1 MGAVSIMVVAGEASG
16 DLHGAGLCA
25 AIRTLSPGARV
36 FGMGG
41 KRMRAAGVELLA
53 DVSRRATVGGTEAV
67 SGIPAL
73 YRIFRR
79 LRRVLEEEHPDV
91 LVLIDFPEFNLR
103 LARVARRAEIPVVY
117 FVPPQIWAWRRGRI
131 RTIRRLVS
139 LVLAAFP
146 FERALYRDAGVA
158 VEFVGHP
165 VVDGLAAAPSR
176 AAARRA
182 LALADDAPVIGL
194 LPGSRPGEVARMLPL
209 MRETAVRLAAR
220 WPTARFVVAQAPTL
234 DGPLVQGII
243 GGIPGIRVVRD
254 ATPAVI
260 RAADLLLVTSGTAT
274 LEAALLG
281 TPMVVCYKLSRTSE
295 LLGRMTLRVPWI
307 SLVNIVLGRRVVPEL
322 FERRHVTVD
331 RIVNEAAALLDNT
344 EARTAQ
350 LAAFAELRAQLGEPG
365 VGLRAAQILLGGG
378 LRPPISTTEGLGSPP
393 EGGSPHTA
401 IGRRAPEGAL
411 LPASP
416 PSQDCAGKACARTR
430 Q

>member
-1 MGAVSIMVVAGEASG
+1 MVVAGEASG

-25 AIRTLSPGARV
+25 AIRTLSPGTRV

-41 KRMRAAGVELLA
+41 ERMRAAGVELVA

-67 SGIPAL
+67 SGVPAL

-79 LRRVLEEEHPDV
+79 LRRVLEQERPGV
-91 LVLIDFPEFNLR
+91 LVLIDFPEVNLR
-103 LARVARRAEIPVVY
+103 LARVARRAAIPVVY
-117 FVPPQIWAWRRGRI
+117 FVPPQIWAWRGGRI

-165 VVDGLAAAPSR
+165 AVDALATAPSR
-176 AAARRA
+176 AVARRA
-182 LALADDAPVIGL
+182 LDLPEDALVIGL
-194 LPGSRPGEVARMLPL
+194 LPGSRHGEVARMLPL
-209 MRETAVRLAAR
+209 MRETAARLSAR
-220 WPTARFVVAQAPTL
+220 WPAARFVVAQAPTL
-234 DGPLVQGII
+234 DGSLVQGII
-243 GGIPGIRVVRD
+243 GATPGIRVVRE

-331 RIVNEAAALLDNT
+331 RIVDEAAALLENMQ
-344 EARTAQ
+344 ARTAQ
-350 LAAFAELRAQLGEPG
+350 LTAFAELRAELGEPG
-365 VGLRAAQILLGGG
+365 VGMRAAQILLGA
-378 LRPPISTTEGLGSPP
+378 GLGPP
-393 EGGSPHTA
+393 SD
-401 IGRRAPEGAL
+401 GRRAPYGVL

-416 PSQDCAGKACARTR
+416 PSQDCAGKAGARTR
-430 Q
+430 R

>member
-1 MGAVSIMVVAGEASG
+1 MGAASIMVVAGEASG

-25 AIRTLSPGARV
+25 AIRTLSPGTRV

-41 KRMRAAGVELLA
+41 ERMRAAGAELLA
-53 DVSRRATVGGTEAV
+53 DVSHRAAVGGTEAASSV
-67 SGIPAL
+67 PAL
-73 YRIFRR
+73 YRVFRR
-79 LRRVLEEEHPDV
+79 LRRALEEERPGV

-103 LARVARRAEIPVVY
+103 LARAARRAEIPVVY

-165 VVDGLAAAPSR
+165 VLDALAAAPSR
-176 AAARRA
+176 DAARRT
-182 LALADDAPVIGL
+182 LDVGDDTPVIGL
-194 LPGSRPGEVARMLPL
+194 LPGSRRGEVARMLPL
-209 MRETAVRLAAR
+209 MREAAVRLTAR
-220 WPTARFVVAQAPTL
+220 WPAARFVVAQAATL
-234 DGPLVQGII
+234 DEHLVRSTLGDA
-243 GGIPGIRVVRD
+243 PGIRVVRD
-254 ATPAVI
+254 ATHAVI
-260 RAADLLLVTSGTAT
+260 RASDLLLVASGTAT

-307 SLVNIVLGRRVVPEL
+307 SLVNIVLGRGVVPEL

-331 RIVNEAAALLDNT
+331 RVVDEAVTLLESP
-344 EARTAQ
+344 EARAAQ
-350 LAAFAELRAQLGEPG
+350 LDAFAELRSVLGEPG
-365 VGLRAAQILLGGG
+365 VGMRAAQILLGGG
-378 LRPPISTTEGLGSPP
+378 LRPPISITEGLGSPP
-393 EGGSPHTA
+393 ERGSPRTA
-401 IGRRAPEGAL
+401 IDRRAPGGGL

-416 PSQDCAGKACARTR
+416 QQPDCAGKARARAR
-430 Q
+430 

>member
-1 MGAVSIMVVAGEASG
+1 MVVAGEASG
-16 DLHGAGLCA
+16 DLHGAGLCS
-25 AIRTLSPGARV
+25 AIRTLSPGTRV

-41 KRMRAAGVELLA
+41 ERMRAAGVELLG
-53 DVSRRATVGGTEAV
+53 DVSRRAAVGGTEAV
-67 SGIPAL
+67 SGVPAL

-103 LARVARRAEIPVVY
+103 LARVARRAAIPVVY
-117 FVPPQIWAWRRGRI
+117 FVPPQIWAWRGGRI

-158 VEFVGHP
+158 AEFVGHP
-165 VVDGLAAAPSR
+165 VVDALAAAPSR

-182 LALADDAPVIGL
+182 LDLADGALVIGL
-194 LPGSRPGEVARMLPL
+194 LPGSRHGEVARMLPL
-209 MRETAVRLAAR
+209 MRETAVHLSAR

-243 GGIPGIRVVRD
+243 GGTPGFGIVRD

-331 RIVNEAAALLDNT
+331 RVVNEAAALLDNP

-350 LAAFAELRAQLGEPG
+350 LAAFAELRAELGEPG
-365 VGLRAAQILLGGG
+365 VGMRAARILLEGG
-378 LRPPISTTEGLGSPP
+378 LRPPSD
-393 EGGSPHTA
+393 
-401 IGRRAPEGAL
+401 GRRAPHDAL

-416 PSQDCAGKACARTR
+416 REQDCAGKARARAR
-430 Q
+430 S